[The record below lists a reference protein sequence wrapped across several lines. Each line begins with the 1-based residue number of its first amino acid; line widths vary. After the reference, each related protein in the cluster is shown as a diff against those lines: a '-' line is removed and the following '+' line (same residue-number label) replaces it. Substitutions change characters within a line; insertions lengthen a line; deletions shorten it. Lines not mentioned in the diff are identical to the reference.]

1 MSEPSFDLEQA
12 LNEQTIFEDSE
23 EIPFLN
29 QVIDEAENLKFEL
42 KSTIEFVKNL
52 SEKCLKQPI
61 NYLRSIT
68 PNGTSWARGEYL
80 PWNVDAVIN
89 EQCQKHDFNSP
100 QQHHKVQ
107 EMNDDSSS
115 LTPSLTS
122 SELINH
128 QNEDS
133 DFEGSEDEK
142 SSIQQPDDVNNK
154 QVHRTLSE
162 VSTVY
167 SKLKYENI
175 KIRYQLQSAKII
187 VDRMLSV
194 SKSRAIANRNYVFR
208 KDGRFKPS
216 FKFYRRIMTAAS
228 CESIRP
234 RQFKRTVSFAF

>member
-1 MSEPSFDLEQA
+1 MSELSFDLEQV

-29 QVIDEAENLKFEL
+29 QVIDEAENLKYEL

-52 SEKCLKQPI
+52 SEKCLKPPT

-89 EQCQKHDFNSP
+89 EQCQKHDSNSP

-107 EMNDDSSS
+107 EINDDSSS
-115 LTPSLTS
+115 LTPSAS
-122 SELINH
+122 NELINH

-133 DFEGSEDEK
+133 EFEGSEDEK
-142 SSIQQPDDVNNK
+142 SSSIQQPEDVNK
-154 QVHRTLSE
+154 QIHRTTSD
-162 VSTVY
+162 VSSIY

-187 VDRMLSV
+187 VDRMLNN
-194 SKSRAIANRNYVFR
+194 SKSRAIASRNYAFR
-208 KDGRFKPS
+208 KDGRFKPPL
-216 FKFYRRIMTAAS
+216 KFYRRVMTAAS
-228 CESIRP
+228 SDPIRP
-234 RQFKRTVSFAF
+234 RQIKRSTSFIL